1 MDSNDLNR
9 LKNMPE
15 DQRRFFI
22 ERYDFIYTELN
33 RLQMSMQTIETETQR
48 LLDELQKL
56 RTKEEQTYNNG

>member
-1 MDSNDLNR
+1 MNFNDLDR

-15 DQRRFFI
+15 DQRKFFI

-33 RLQMSMQTIETETQR
+33 RLQMNMQTIETETQR